1 MRATSWTPEPAE
13 IPTTQR
19 SLRSRLAIAA
29 VAVSALA
36 LAVPTAFAEEFAP
49 YGTAKVDMH
58 EYPVI
63 DAVFDVNYEDPNKL
77 HILHAFVNNTRKP
90 LKGKMVVVTHG
101 PELRVFAKENYEKY
115 QGIVDKLAAL
125 AKEGVE
131 FRMCNNAM
139 RAAGFEA
146 TDMHGFVTVVPAG
159 FPEIAYLQSQGY
171 QYINPI
177 PLPVRD
183 VRYLDQPG
191 ARK

>member
-1 MRATSWTPEPAE
+1 MK
-13 IPTTQR
+13 
-19 SLRSRLAIAA
+19 RLTIAA
-29 VAVSALA
+29 VV
-36 LAVPTAFAEEFAP
+36 AFAAPFATASEFAP
-49 YGTAKVDMH
+49 YGTAKVDMK
-58 EYPVI
+58 EYPTI
-63 DAVFDVNYEDPNKL
+63 NAVFDLNYEDPNKL

-115 QGIVDKLAAL
+115 QGIVDKMAEL

-139 RAAGFEA
+139 RAAGFKAE
-146 TDMHGFVTVVPAG
+146 DMHGFITVVPAG
-159 FPEIAYLQSQGY
+159 FPELAYLQSQGY

-183 VRYLDQPG
+183 VRYLDQPQL
-191 ARK
+191 KK